1 MSEHVTGR
9 TGWLRVVAVGC
20 CLSVLAGASA
30 HGASATTMAAA
41 ARTSAPTYEVPVVV
55 GQLLLPIRTFRG
67 DVEQRLT
74 TLGGQLDTLLSAEQA
89 GDLSTA
95 QADWLPAHLSW
106 QEIGEDDK
114 FYTAFGELGREID
127 GMAAGLVGGIAGP
140 QFSGFH
146 KIEYDLWIQRDPAA
160 AASDTIHLQ
169 SLLARISKVGL
180 SRWLPG
186 TAHALSGWVLRCHE
200 ILEDAGRDTLT
211 GDDDYG
217 SGTDVASIT
226 ADVTATREILTLL
239 APVIDAR
246 APGVVKAARRR
257 LARVVAAADSTIVDG
272 HWVGILQLPIR
283 QRERLDSAVGSALEA
298 LAPVSEIIRVA
309 GGAS

>member
-1 MSEHVTGR
+1 MSEHATGR
-9 TGWLRVVAVGC
+9 SGWVWLVAVGC
-20 CLSVLAGASA
+20 CLCVLAGASA
-30 HGASATTMAAA
+30 HRASAQTTVT
-41 ARTSAPTYEVPVVV
+41 RTSGPTYVVPVVV
-55 GQLLLPIRTFRG
+55 GELLVPIRTFRG
-67 DVEQRLT
+67 DVEQHLA
-74 TLGGQLDTLLSAEQA
+74 TLDGQLATLLTAEQA
-89 GDLSTA
+89 GDLATA

-127 GMAAGLVGGIAGP
+127 GTAAGLVGGTAGP
-140 QFSGFH
+140 RFSGFH
-146 KIEYDLWIQRDPAA
+146 KIEYDLWVQRNPAA
-160 AASDTIHLQ
+160 AATDTIHLQ

-180 SRWLPG
+180 TRWLPG
-186 TAHALSGWVLRCHE
+186 TARALSGWVLRCHE

-226 ADVTATREILTLL
+226 ADVAATREMLTLL

-257 LARVVAAADSTIVDG
+257 LALVVAAADATIVDG
-272 HWVGILQLPIR
+272 HWVGIRQLPIR
-283 QRERLDSAVGSALEA
+283 QRERLDSAVGSALET

-309 GGAS
+309 GGAT